1 MQTLRLSNLNLR
13 YKTALYF
20 SLGLL
25 GMVLSCLFISRYF
38 FLYSINQ
45 LEDMEI
51 NHANQQALA
60 VVDLMVSQQTTNS
73 YDWAYWDESYNLF
86 LDDPDIAGYTER
98 NLYVETLDSL
108 NIDMMSFV
116 TFAGQEL
123 LSLTR
128 EDSPEKSSALS
139 TKVVQHPFIQQHIAA
154 MKQTPD
160 AQRTHF
166 SGLLKIDQTI
176 WGLSLTPVRNSSSN
190 LASNGWLLWGRN
202 LSTRFLGDFASILP
216 AQSSLTPLISSQ
228 PESILTRDISKSA
241 ITITKSSLLRDL
253 EGSPIAWVETEMK
266 RDYYSKGNAL
276 FLYLFAAVGVVA
288 SIIAMVTFAI
298 FKNKVAARF
307 NHFADNIHKIASEYK
322 LEGVQSISADELE
335 LASKLVQKLSDNTS
349 MTQSKLKDSMHN
361 FSALYHSSSLGMLFV
376 IEREIVDANPRALE
390 ILNHQKSELIKRP
403 LEYLCSHHASESRL
417 EEMLI
422 ELENGRTLFEAQLLD
437 GQGDTIDCLIEAAFI
452 QHHGQHAIML
462 LIQDI
467 RETKQQAEMIQQLT
481 DFDPVSG
488 FCNRPAI
495 VEALDKLVKTQ
506 PNQFSF
512 ILLKSKQLK
521 QIAEVYGH
529 QVFDEAVVHISRLI
543 REALGQYKIGRISE
557 YEFVVLIPNGV
568 NHHDV
573 IESTNHL
580 LNQLSYRTVF
590 ADITVSLNS
599 KAVMMDPQITHQPA
613 EHLLMAARH
622 SAQSLSGRQIRE
634 VFVTGEVQSDQ
645 AETVNIINRDLEEAI
660 QQDDII
666 PYFQPIVDAKN
677 EEVIGFES
685 LARWQHPDLGM
696 VSPTVFIPM
705 AEKGKLIIELGESIL
720 KQSCAFIGQ
729 LNQVRHAKGL
739 PQLSVHINLSARHF
753 YHSRLISYLTTLID
767 EYQISPGSI
776 VLEITESMLMGTEA
790 DSIHCIN
797 EIKRLGVL
805 LALDDFGTGFSSF
818 SSICNFPLDIVKL
831 DKSYVDEIEFN
842 DRAKT
847 LVRNIVNLSQELGL
861 TIVAEG
867 VETAS
872 QVRKLKVWNINNL
885 QGFYFYRPM
894 PMDDVLKTFSGHQ
907 VSELL

>member
-1 MQTLRLSNLNLR
+1 MQTFRLSNLNLR

-25 GMVLSCLFISRYF
+25 GMVLSCLFIVRYF
-38 FLYSINQ
+38 FLYSVNQ

-73 YDWAYWDESYNLF
+73 YDWAYWDETYDLF
-86 LDDPDIAGYTER
+86 LEDPDIAGYTER
-98 NLYVETLDSL
+98 NLYIETLNSL
-108 NIDMMSFV
+108 NLDMMSFV
-116 TFAGQEL
+116 TLSGQEL
-123 LSLTR
+123 LSLAR
-128 EDSPEKSSALS
+128 EKSSTLS
-139 TKVVQHPFIQQHIAA
+139 TKAVHHPLIQQHIAS
-154 MKQTPD
+154 MNQKSD
-160 AQRTHF
+160 AHPTHL
-166 SGLLKIDQTI
+166 SGLLKIDQSI
-176 WGLSLTPVRNSSSN
+176 WGLSLTPVKNSESN
-190 LASNGWLLWGRN
+190 SASNGWLLWGRN
-202 LSTRFLGDFASILP
+202 LTSRFPGDFDSILF
-216 AQSSLTPLISSQ
+216 AQNSLIPLLSPGADNNLI
-228 PESILTRDISKSA
+228 RDIEKSSNS
-241 ITITKSSLLRDL
+241 ITKASLLNDI

-276 FLYLFAAVGVVA
+276 FLYLFATVGVVA
-288 SIIAMVTFAI
+288 SVIAMATFFI
-298 FKNKVAARF
+298 FRKKVSARF
-307 NHFADNIHKIASEYK
+307 NHFADNMYKIASEYK

-390 ILNHQKSELIKRP
+390 MLNHQKPDLIKRP
-403 LEYLCSHHASESRL
+403 LNTLCSVHTSESQL

-437 GQGDTIDCLIEAAFI
+437 GHGDTIDCLIEAALI
-452 QHHGQHAIML
+452 QHDGQSAIML

-467 RETKQQAEMIQQLT
+467 RETKQQAEKIQQLT
-481 DFDPVSG
+481 DLDPVSG
-488 FCNRPAI
+488 FCNRPVIA
-495 VEALDKLVKTQ
+495 EALDKLVQTQ

-512 ILLKSKQLK
+512 IFLKSKQLK

-529 QVFDEAVVHISRLI
+529 FVFDEAIQYIAKIL
-543 REALGQYKIGRISE
+543 REHLGAFQIGRISE
-557 YEFVVLIPNGV
+557 NEFIVLIPREA
-568 NHHDV
+568 NHSEV
-573 IESTNHL
+573 IEATNRL
-580 LNQLSYRTVF
+580 LHQLSYKVVF
-590 ADITVSLNS
+590 SGITVSLDT
-599 KAVMMDPQITHQPA
+599 KAVMMDPKITHQPL
-613 EHLLMAARH
+613 EHLLLAARH
-622 SAQSLSGRQIRE
+622 SAQSIRGRQARE
-634 VFVTGEVQSDQ
+634 VLVTDEALSVQ
-645 AETVNIINRDLEEAI
+645 AETLNIINRDLEEAI
-660 QQDDII
+660 QQNGII
-666 PYFQPIVDAKN
+666 PYFQPIVDAKT

-696 VSPTVFIPM
+696 VSPTVFIPI
-705 AEKGKLIIELGESIL
+705 AEQGKLIIELGESIL

-847 LVRNIVNLSQELGL
+847 LVRNIVNMSQELGL

-894 PMDDVLKTFSGHQ
+894 PMDAVLKTFSGHQ